1 MYRSY
6 SCLTSFTCFHLC
18 IWFFSIL
25 SSVHAFSVASVILM
39 LCNHVD
45 CGPPG
50 SSVCGIL
57 QARILEWVAMPSSR
71 GSSRPRG
78 QMDIS
83 CVSRITGGF
92 FATEPP
98 EKPHFTTCC
107 PAYYFEINP
116 RYQFISSA
124 NISACIW
131 IYTSFLTKS
140 PNLNNFIILQAI
152 KILFQN
158 LNKIWG
164 YV

>member
-1 MYRSY
+1 
-6 SCLTSFTCFHLC
+6 
-18 IWFFSIL
+18 
-25 SSVHAFSVASVILM
+25 
-39 LCNHVD
+39 
-45 CGPPG
+45 
-50 SSVCGIL
+50 
-57 QARILEWVAMPSSR
+57 MPSSR

-152 KILFQN
+152 KIPQYHKISNVHIFSCPINVINNIIISFSSSPSSSLFFSFF
-158 LNKIWG
+158 LLATKIYG
-164 YV
+164 VLPRLLILF